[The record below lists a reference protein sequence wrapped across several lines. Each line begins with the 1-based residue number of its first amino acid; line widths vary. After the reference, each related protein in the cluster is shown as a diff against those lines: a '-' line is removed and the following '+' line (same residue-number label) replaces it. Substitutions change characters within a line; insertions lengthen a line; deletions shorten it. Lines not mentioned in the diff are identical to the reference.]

1 MIRKT
6 ICLFLCLM
14 FVLGMT
20 ACGKQT
26 ELKETDFYNGDILSG
41 LREEPGQAGRLPGF
55 ADNLCV
61 LPKDGFF
68 DEDLIEAP
76 YAGLFSET
84 DKEVLYAKAAEEH
97 LYPASMT
104 KCMTALLVLENVE
117 DLEEEVPV
125 GAELRE
131 GLVDGSSLAGLIE
144 GAYYTWRELLY
155 ALLIPSGNDA
165 ANTLAYHVGGS
176 IQAFV
181 DMMNRK
187 AKDLGMLNT
196 HFVNPHGLF
205 DANHYTTVY
214 DLYLLLN
221 KLKDYPE
228 FYECSA
234 KMSVSIS
241 ATIPGQDP
249 VVHEYTSG
257 NSYLR
262 GYTLPPEGLHIT
274 AAKTGYTATAGRCLL
289 LIVMDD
295 EGNRYF
301 AIVAKAASYD
311 ALYQQMNA
319 LLSFI
324 GQ

>member
-1 MIRKT
+1 MIRKIMCLL
-6 ICLFLCLM
+6 ICFILVLCAA
-14 FVLGMT
+14 
-20 ACGKQT
+20 ACGKQI
-26 ELKETDFYNGDILSG
+26 ELKETDFYSQDILNE
-41 LREEPGQAGRLPGF
+41 LREAPGQDGRLPGF
-55 ADNLCV
+55 AEDLCV
-61 LPKDGFF
+61 LPKEGFF
-68 DEDLIEAP
+68 DENLIEAP

-84 DKEVLYAKAAEEH
+84 GKEVLYAKAAEEH

-104 KCMTALLVLENVE
+104 KCMTALLVLENVD

-165 ANTLAYHVGGS
+165 ANTLAYHIGGS
-176 IQAFV
+176 ISAFV
-181 DMMNRK
+181 DMMNKK
-187 AKDLGMLNT
+187 AKELGMLNT

-205 DANHYTTVY
+205 DENHYTSVY

-228 FYECSA
+228 FHECSA

-241 ATIPGQDP
+241 ATIPGQEP
-249 VVHEYTSG
+249 VVHDFTSG

-301 AIVAKAASYD
+301 AIIAKAASYD